1 MIAAFAAPAAL
12 SPSLVMIPAFVL
24 LVVVVVLLLP
34 CLPALS
40 PRMIARDKKCELEG

>member
-24 LVVVVVLLLP
+24 LVVVVLLLP